1 MMMATRSVFPEEG
14 RTGAGADGRTGFRV
28 EERMDNDFGSCR
40 YFPRLGR
47 RLGAIIMVAA
57 SVAMSVSACST
68 VSVGKEFS
76 GTLDSGDDVSTTYYG
91 GDTYRY
97 YREFYDISV
106 TSGKTYTVTLDVPG
120 KTVWF
125 MDCDGGMLYESGSA
139 SGTDEIGMSGG
150 SKTFTWIPAKNVVTV
165 ELSTE
170 AYDSNP
176 YSLLIE

>member
-1 MMMATRSVFPEEG
+1 MKFKCSERRKLSSQRTR
-14 RTGAGADGRTGFRV
+14 AGAV
-28 EERMDNDFGSCR
+28 
-40 YFPRLGR
+40 
-47 RLGAIIMVAA
+47 AIAA
-57 SVAMSVSACST
+57 AFFVAMFFSSCSS

-76 GTLDSGDDVSTTYYG
+76 GVLDSGDEVSTTYYG
-91 GDTYRY
+91 GDTYQY

-125 MDCDGGMLYESGSA
+125 MDCDGGTLHESGSA
-139 SGTDEIGMSGG
+139 SGTDEIGMSFG
-150 SKTFTWIPAKNVVTV
+150 SKTFSWTPAKNVVTI
-165 ELSTE
+165 ELSTA